1 MTLQSFRE
9 KVNLAIYDSKE
20 KVDWIRKAVILL
32 VSITSIVV
40 LAIYYGYP
48 QTSESKKILIN
59 IIQAGFLIYVIN
71 YCIQFVYDFE
81 PLDFIKR
88 TWFEALIMALL
99 IAEGIHHSLT
109 GNLLL
114 ITLFERVGVTN
125 ISGYYALFVQFYFLL
140 VILTE
145 LVVRSNV
152 LPKFKLDPSV
162 VFIFT
167 FIFIALV
174 GAALLMMPE
183 MTTQKGS
190 MNFLDALFTSTS
202 ATCVTGL
209 IVVDTATFFTF
220 KGQFVIMMLIVVG
233 GINIISFGSF
243 IALASKVG
251 VTLKHHSV
259 VENFV
264 NKTSMFSA
272 KSMLGRVLLWVFT
285 IELFASILIYFSW
298 TDAVPFRNFGDKVFF
313 SVFHAIS
320 AFNNAGFSI
329 FTDGLYNIA
338 VRDNSTLQLVI
349 AFVIFFGSLGILTL
363 IDLFSYNN
371 ILDRIKNPWKQW
383 QFGTKIAFYFS
394 VVLVLVGALLFFVL
408 EANNTLYD
416 KTLFAS
422 IVHSFFQS
430 VTTRT
435 AGFNTIDLAYIGTP
449 ALFIMIFL
457 MFIGAS
463 SGSTG
468 GGIKTSTFA
477 LIFAAVISSIR
488 DDKNVSL
495 FKRTVSNELIL
506 RAFAILLFFISGI
519 LVSTLLLCISETN
532 ILLDPRFGFFSLFF
546 EVISSYSTV
555 GLSMGITSE
564 LSTAGKLIITLS
576 MFVGRVGALTIA
588 FAVGKRVISN
598 KYKYPQ
604 GYTMVG

>member
-20 KVDWIRKAVILL
+20 KVDWIRKAVILF
-32 VSITSIVV
+32 VSIVSIIT

-48 QTSESKKILIN
+48 QTPETKKLLIN
-59 IIQAGFLIYVIN
+59 IIQAGFLVYVIN
-71 YCIQFVYDFE
+71 YFIQFIYDFE
-81 PLDFIKR
+81 PLNFIKR
-88 TWFEALIMALL
+88 TWFEALIMGLL
-99 IAEGIHHSLT
+99 IAEGISHSLT

-114 ITLFERVGVTN
+114 ISLFERIGVVN

-145 LVVRSNV
+145 VVVRSNV
-152 LPKFKLDPSV
+152 LPKFQLDPSA

-167 FIFIALV
+167 FIFISLL
-174 GAALLMMPE
+174 GAVLLMMPE
-183 MTTQKGS
+183 MTTMHGS

-209 IVVDTATFFTF
+209 IVVDTATFFTA

-264 NKTSMFSA
+264 NKSSMFSS

-285 IELFASILIYFSW
+285 IELMATVLIYFSW
-298 TDAVPFRNFGDKVFF
+298 SDAVPFKNFGDKVFY
-313 SVFHAIS
+313 SVFHAVS

-329 FTDGLYNIA
+329 FTDGLYNTT
-338 VRDNSTLQLVI
+338 VRDNSALQIII
-349 AFVIFFGSLGILTL
+349 ALVIFFGSLGILTL
-363 IDLFSYNN
+363 IDLFSFRN
-371 ILDRIKNPWKQW
+371 ILDRIRNPWKQW

-394 VVLVLVGALLFFVL
+394 VALVIAGTVLFYLL
-408 EANNTLYD
+408 EASNTLYD
-416 KTLFAS
+416 KTFFQSL
-422 IVHSFFQS
+422 VHSFFQS

-435 AGFNTIDLAYIGTP
+435 AGFNTIDLVYVSTP
-449 ALFIMIFL
+449 ALFIMVFL

-468 GGIKTSTFA
+468 GG
-477 LIFAAVISSIR
+477 
-488 DDKNVSL
+488 D
-495 FKRTVSNELIL
+495 
-506 RAFAILLFFISGI
+506 
-519 LVSTLLLCISETN
+519 
-532 ILLDPRFGFFSLFF
+532 
-546 EVISSYSTV
+546 
-555 GLSMGITSE
+555 
-564 LSTAGKLIITLS
+564 
-576 MFVGRVGALTIA
+576 
-588 FAVGKRVISN
+588 
-598 KYKYPQ
+598 
-604 GYTMVG
+604 

>member
-20 KVDWIRKAVILL
+20 KVDWIRKAVILF
-32 VSITSIVV
+32 VSIVSIIT

-48 QTSESKKILIN
+48 QTPETKKLLIN
-59 IIQAGFLIYVIN
+59 IIQARFLVYVIN
-71 YCIQFVYDFE
+71 YFIQFIYDFE
-81 PLDFIKR
+81 PLNFIKR
-88 TWFEALIMALL
+88 TWFEALIMGLL
-99 IAEGIHHSLT
+99 IAEGISHSLT

-114 ITLFERVGVTN
+114 ISLFERIGVVN

-145 LVVRSNV
+145 VVVRSNV
-152 LPKFKLDPSV
+152 LPKFQLDPSA

-167 FIFIALV
+167 FIFISLL
-174 GAALLMMPE
+174 GAVLLMMPE
-183 MTTQKGS
+183 MTTMHGS

-209 IVVDTATFFTF
+209 IVVDTATFFTA

-264 NKTSMFSA
+264 NKSSMFSS

-285 IELFASILIYFSW
+285 IELMATVLIYFSW
-298 TDAVPFRNFGDKVFF
+298 SDAVPFKNFGDKVFY
-313 SVFHAIS
+313 SVFHAVS

-329 FTDGLYNIA
+329 FTDGLYNTT
-338 VRDNSTLQLVI
+338 VRDNSALQIII
-349 AFVIFFGSLGILTL
+349 ALVIFFGSLGILTL
-363 IDLFSYNN
+363 IDLFSFRN
-371 ILDRIKNPWKQW
+371 ILDRIRNPWKQW

-394 VVLVLVGALLFFVL
+394 VALVIAGTVLFYLL

-416 KTLFAS
+416 KTFFQSL
-422 IVHSFFQS
+422 VHSFFQS

-435 AGFNTIDLAYIGTP
+435 AGFNTIDLVYVSTP
-449 ALFIMIFL
+449 ALFIMVFL

-495 FKRTVSNELIL
+495 FKRTISNELIL
-506 RAFAILLFFISGI
+506 RAFAVLLFFISGI

-532 ILLDPRFGFFSLFF
+532 ILLNPRYGFFALFF
-546 EVISSYSTV
+546 EVVSSYSTV

-564 LSTAGKLIITLS
+564 LSVVGKIIITLS

>member
-416 KTLFAS
+416 KTLFES
-422 IVHSFFQS
+422 LVHSFFQS

>member
-99 IAEGIHHSLT
+99 VAEGIHHSLT
-109 GNLLL
+109 GKLLL
-114 ITLFERVGVTN
+114 ISLFERVGVTN

-162 VFIFT
+162 VFIST
-167 FIFIALV
+167 FIFISLV
-174 GAALLMMPE
+174 GTALLMMPE
-183 MTTQKGS
+183 MTTQQGS
-190 MNFLDALFTSTS
+190 MDFLDALFTSTS

-272 KSMLGRVLLWVFT
+272 KSMLGKVLLWVFT
-285 IELFASILIYFSW
+285 IELLASILIYFSW
-298 TDAVPFRNFGDKVFF
+298 TDTVPFRNFGDKVFY

-320 AFNNAGFSI
+320 AFNNAGFSV
-329 FTDGLYNIA
+329 FTDGLYNVA
-338 VRDNSTLQLVI
+338 VRDNSTLQLII

-363 IDLFSYNN
+363 IDLFSFSN
-371 ILDRIKNPWKQW
+371 IIDRIKHPWKQW

-394 VVLVLVGALLFFVL
+394 VVLILVGALLFFVL
-408 EANNTLYD
+408 EANNTLCD

-519 LVSTLLLCISETN
+519 LVSTLLLCITETN